1 MDFLSNIENSNTAK
15 LILSALLLLGLVV
28 LRTVAARSITR
39 HIVRSDARRKW
50 LVNVRNALVFLAI
63 ISLAAI
69 WAEALRTF
77 AVSILAVAV
86 AFVIAT
92 KELLQS
98 ISGSMMRSVTN
109 AYSIGDR
116 IEIGSHRGDV
126 IDQNMFTTTILE
138 VGPGRS
144 FHLRTGRI
152 ITFPNSKLLDSYVIN
167 ESYTK
172 QYTIHVFSI
181 PLKVS
186 ENWKEAEKILLKAAE
201 DECAYYLDLARQT
214 MKHLEESHGLD
225 GLPVK
230 PRVHVQIP
238 EPNRINLLVRLPTP
252 VGKQGR
258 IEQAIMRRFLNEYC
272 VKDTGETVSSSTA
285 QLPLIELPPA
295 ENI

>member
-1 MDFLSNIENSNTAK
+1 MDYLTFIEDSVTAK
-15 LILSALLLLGLVV
+15 LILSAFLLLVLAV
-28 LRTVAARSITR
+28 LRSVAGRFVTR
-39 HIVRSDARRKW
+39 HITRTDARRKW
-50 LVNVRNALVFLAI
+50 LVNIRNALVFLAL

-69 WAEALRTF
+69 WAEALRAFT
-77 AVSILAVAV
+77 VSILAVAV

-98 ISGSMMRSVTN
+98 ILGSMMRSVTN

-138 VGPGRS
+138 VGPGRA

-152 ITFPNSKLLDSYVIN
+152 ITFPNSKLLDTFVIN

-186 ENWKEAEKILLKAAE
+186 EDWKEAERILLKSAE
-201 DECAYYLDLARQT
+201 DECAYYLDFARQT

-230 PRVHVQIP
+230 PRVHVQIS
-238 EPNRINLLVRLPTP
+238 EPTRVNLLVRLPTP

-258 IEQAIMRRFLNEYC
+258 IEQAIVRRFLDEFYVEDASGMNSSDPALIA
-272 VKDTGETVSSSTA
+272 DTKT
-285 QLPLIELPPA
+285 PPA
-295 ENI
+295 